1 MLKHKVY
8 NKAKGEFEPRQTAV
22 TNDGGLIIRSV
33 GRGWF
38 EPADPEN
45 YHILHET
52 PYQDVDGKNLWEG
65 DTVSITYLGEPGV
78 IGFIEVIDSKFYVN
92 VGEESEE
99 RVVLERAIVGI
110 KKLGGVYEP
119 LI

>member
-45 YHILHET
+45 YHVIPATGVADIRDE
-52 PYQDVDGKNLWEG
+52 PLWEY
-65 DTVSITYLGEPGV
+65 DRVAIEYNGERNPT
-78 IGFIEVIDSKFYVN
+78 GFIESHENRFYVIMN
-92 VGEESEE
+92 NDRGQ
-99 RVVLERAIVGI
+99 RVRLENALKSIEKIGS
-110 KKLGGVYEP
+110 VYESAS
-119 LI
+119 